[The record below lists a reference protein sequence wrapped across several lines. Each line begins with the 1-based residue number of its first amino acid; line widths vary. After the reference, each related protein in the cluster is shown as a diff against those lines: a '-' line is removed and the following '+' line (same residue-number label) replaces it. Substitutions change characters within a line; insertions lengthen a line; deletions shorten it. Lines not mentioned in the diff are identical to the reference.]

1 MLVRCQKHGRVYDDR
16 EAGCPLCL
24 QESTQ
29 PRASKQKEVPKPP
42 SPILGYFMVALVLAG
57 VGYGAYWFFV
67 VKNRPSAAV
76 LARAAQRASAAA
88 VMSESHG
95 DTSKFVDPDDL
106 TPVKKARAL
115 KTALDGLLTGQRGAL
130 LAFTDGPID
139 TAATDRAER
148 RRARDYA
155 TFARRWHER
164 IDAATKDGSEF
175 TFPPGTRLGPQME
188 TINNQLRASL
198 SVLRDMVP
206 RDQVRP
212 RATRQEDANEAAGF
226 LNAAGTQLTNLPR

>member
-1 MLVRCQKHGRVYDDR
+1 VYDGK

-24 QESTQ
+24 QEDSQ
-29 PRASKQKEVPKPP
+29 PRAAPRQKDTPKPP
-42 SPILGYFMVALVLAG
+42 SAILGYFMVLLVLAG
-57 VGYGAYWFFV
+57 VGYGAYWYFV
-67 VKNRPSAAV
+67 LKNRPSEAV
-76 LARAAQRASAAA
+76 LARAAQRANAAA
-88 VMSESHG
+88 VMAESHG

-115 KTALDGLLTGQRGAL
+115 KTALDALLTGQRGAL
-130 LAFTDGPID
+130 LAFTDGPVD

-155 TFARRWHER
+155 TFAKRWHER
-164 IDAATKDGSEF
+164 LDAATRDGSEF

-188 TINNQLRASL
+188 TINNQFGAAL

-212 RATRQEDANEAAGF
+212 RATRQEDADEAASF
-226 LNAAGTQLTNLPR
+226 LNAAGRQLTNLPK